1 MGRRSV
7 RRRKS
12 RFAARHTC
20 RSADS
25 GVGAAKVTVLAVL
38 IFILLY
44 MLYFWNFRISPN
56 LEAVSAI
63 KTKAIVNRIVN
74 ETINE
79 KFCDETTARSLLITE
94 TDEEGNIEMVQSN
107 TAAINNLISELLVE
121 LQNRYKNGEAGTNIE
136 VPVGSIIGSKIL
148 SQSGPSVELTI
159 IPVAV
164 SKIDFITEFETQGIN
179 QTKYK
184 VYVVLNTEARVLAP
198 FSMHHI
204 EVESTILVAEA
215 IILGKVP
222 DSFVQVPQDDILD
235 VT

>member
-1 MGRRSV
+1 MSRRSV
-7 RRRKS
+7 RRKNYDHRAFK
-12 RFAARHTC
+12 
-20 RSADS
+20 
-25 GVGAAKVTVLAVL
+25 LAVL
-38 IFILLY
+38 VILMGLITY
-44 MLYFWNFRISPN
+44 MAYFWVFRISPN

-63 KTKAIVNRIVN
+63 KTQSIVNRIVN

-79 KFCDETTARSLLITE
+79 KFGNETSAGNLLITE
-94 TDEEGNIEMVQSN
+94 TDEEGSIEMVQSN

-121 LQNRYKNGEAGTNIE
+121 LQDRYKNGEAGTDIE
-136 VPVGSIIGSKIL
+136 VPIGSLIGSKIL
-148 SQSGPSVELTI
+148 SQSGPTVELTI

-164 SKIDFITEFETQGIN
+164 SKIDFITEFESQGIN

-184 VYVVLNTEARVLAP
+184 VYVVLSTEARVMAP

-222 DSFVQVPQDDILD
+222 ESFVQVPKESILD
-235 VT
+235 AV

>member
-1 MGRRSV
+1 MSRRSV
-7 RRRKS
+7 RRKNYDHRAFK
-12 RFAARHTC
+12 
-20 RSADS
+20 
-25 GVGAAKVTVLAVL
+25 LAVL
-38 IFILLY
+38 VILMGLITY
-44 MLYFWNFRISPN
+44 MAYFWVFRISPN

-63 KTKAIVNRIVN
+63 KTKSIVNRIVN

-79 KFCDETTARSLLITE
+79 KFGNETSAGNLLITE
-94 TDEEGNIEMVQSN
+94 TDEEGSIEMVQSN

-121 LQNRYKNGEAGTNIE
+121 LQDRYKNGEAGTDIE
-136 VPVGSIIGSKIL
+136 VPIGSLIGSKIL
-148 SQSGPSVELTI
+148 SQSGPTVELTI

-164 SKIDFITEFETQGIN
+164 SKIDFITEFESQGIN

-184 VYVVLNTEARVLAP
+184 VYVVLSTEARVLAP

-222 DSFVQVPQDDILD
+222 ESFVQVPKESILD
-235 VT
+235 AV

>member
-1 MGRRSV
+1 MSRRSV
-7 RRRKS
+7 RRKNYDHRAFK
-12 RFAARHTC
+12 
-20 RSADS
+20 
-25 GVGAAKVTVLAVL
+25 LAVL
-38 IFILLY
+38 VILMGLITY
-44 MLYFWNFRISPN
+44 MAYYWVFRISPN

-63 KTKAIVNRIVN
+63 KTKSIVNRIVN

-79 KFCDETTARSLLITE
+79 KFGNETSAGNLLITE
-94 TDEEGNIEMVQSN
+94 TDEEGSIEMVQSN

-121 LQNRYKNGEAGTNIE
+121 LQDRYKNGEAGTDIE
-136 VPVGSIIGSKIL
+136 VPIGSLIGSKIL
-148 SQSGPSVELTI
+148 SQSGPTVELTI

-164 SKIDFITEFETQGIN
+164 SKIDFITEFESLGIN

-184 VYVVLNTEARVLAP
+184 VYVVLSTEARVMAP

-222 DSFVQVPQDDILD
+222 ESFVQVPKESILD
-235 VT
+235 AV

>member
-1 MGRRSV
+1 MSRRSV
-7 RRRKS
+7 RRKNYDHRAFK
-12 RFAARHTC
+12 
-20 RSADS
+20 
-25 GVGAAKVTVLAVL
+25 LAVL
-38 IFILLY
+38 VILMGLITY
-44 MLYFWNFRISPN
+44 MAYLWVFRISPN

-63 KTKAIVNRIVN
+63 KTKSIVNRIVN

-79 KFCDETTARSLLITE
+79 KFGNETSAGNLLITE
-94 TDEEGNIEMVQSN
+94 TDEEGSIEMVQSN

-121 LQNRYKNGEAGTNIE
+121 LQDRYKNGEAGTDIE
-136 VPVGSIIGSKIL
+136 VPIGSLIGSKIL
-148 SQSGPSVELTI
+148 SQSGPTVELTI

-164 SKIDFITEFETQGIN
+164 SKIDFITEFESQGIN

-184 VYVVLNTEARVLAP
+184 VYVVLSTEARVMAP

-222 DSFVQVPQDDILD
+222 ESFVQVPKESILD
-235 VT
+235 AV

>member
-1 MGRRSV
+1 MSRRSV
-7 RRRKS
+7 RRKNYDHRAFK
-12 RFAARHTC
+12 
-20 RSADS
+20 
-25 GVGAAKVTVLAVL
+25 LAVL
-38 IFILLY
+38 VILMGLITY
-44 MLYFWNFRISPN
+44 MAYFWVFRISPN

-63 KTKAIVNRIVN
+63 KTKSIVNRIVN

-79 KFCDETTARSLLITE
+79 KFGNETSAGNLLITE
-94 TDEEGNIEMVQSN
+94 TDEEGSIEMVQSN

-121 LQNRYKNGEAGTNIE
+121 LQDRYKNGEAGTDIE
-136 VPVGSIIGSKIL
+136 VPIGSLIGSKIL
-148 SQSGPSVELTI
+148 SQSGPTVELTI

-164 SKIDFITEFETQGIN
+164 SKIDFITEFESQGIN

-184 VYVVLNTEARVLAP
+184 VYVVLSTEARVMAP

-222 DSFVQVPQDDILD
+222 ESFVQVPKESILD
-235 VT
+235 AV

>member
-1 MGRRSV
+1 MSRRSV
-7 RRRKS
+7 RRKNYDHRAFK
-12 RFAARHTC
+12 
-20 RSADS
+20 
-25 GVGAAKVTVLAVL
+25 LAVL
-38 IFILLY
+38 VILMGLITY
-44 MLYFWNFRISPN
+44 MAYFWVFRISPN

-63 KTKAIVNRIVN
+63 KTKSIVNRIVN

-79 KFCDETTARSLLITE
+79 KFGNETSAGNLLITE
-94 TDEEGNIEMVQSN
+94 TDEEGSKEMVQSN

-121 LQNRYKNGEAGTNIE
+121 LQDRYKNGEAGTDIE
-136 VPVGSIIGSKIL
+136 VPIGSLIGSKIL
-148 SQSGPSVELTI
+148 SQSGPTVELTI

-164 SKIDFITEFETQGIN
+164 SKIDFITEFESQGIN

-184 VYVVLNTEARVLAP
+184 VYVVLSTEARVMAP

-222 DSFVQVPQDDILD
+222 ESFVQVPKESILD
-235 VT
+235 AV

>member
-1 MGRRSV
+1 MSRRSV
-7 RRRKS
+7 RRKNYDHRAFK
-12 RFAARHTC
+12 
-20 RSADS
+20 
-25 GVGAAKVTVLAVL
+25 LAVL
-38 IFILLY
+38 VILMGLITY
-44 MLYFWNFRISPN
+44 MAYFWVFRISPN

-63 KTKAIVNRIVN
+63 KTKSIVNRIVN

-79 KFCDETTARSLLITE
+79 KFGNETSAGNLLIME
-94 TDEEGNIEMVQSN
+94 TDEEGSIEMVQSN

-121 LQNRYKNGEAGTNIE
+121 LQDRYKNGEAGTDIE
-136 VPVGSIIGSKIL
+136 VPIGSLIGSKIL
-148 SQSGPSVELTI
+148 SQSGPTVELTI

-164 SKIDFITEFETQGIN
+164 SKIDFITEFESQGIN

-184 VYVVLNTEARVLAP
+184 VYVVLSTEARVLAP

-222 DSFVQVPQDDILD
+222 ESFVQVPKESILD
-235 VT
+235 AV

>member
-1 MGRRSV
+1 MSRRSV
-7 RRRKS
+7 RRRNYDHRAFK
-12 RFAARHTC
+12 
-20 RSADS
+20 
-25 GVGAAKVTVLAVL
+25 LAVL
-38 IFILLY
+38 VILMGLITY
-44 MLYFWNFRISPN
+44 MAYFWVFRISPN

-63 KTKAIVNRIVN
+63 KTKSIVNRIVN

-79 KFCDETTARSLLITE
+79 KFGNETSAGNLLITE
-94 TDEEGNIEMVQSN
+94 TDEEGSIEMVQSN

-121 LQNRYKNGEAGTNIE
+121 LQDRYKNGEAGTDIE
-136 VPVGSIIGSKIL
+136 VPIGSLIGSKIL
-148 SQSGPSVELTI
+148 SQSGPTVELTI

-164 SKIDFITEFETQGIN
+164 SKIDFITEFESQGIN

-184 VYVVLNTEARVLAP
+184 VYVVLSTEARVMAP

-222 DSFVQVPQDDILD
+222 ESFVQVPKESILD
-235 VT
+235 AV

>member
-7 RRRKS
+7 RRRK
-12 RFAARHTC
+12 RR
-20 RSADS
+20 
-25 GVGAAKVTVLAVL
+25 VGAAKVTVLAVL

-79 KFCDETTARSLLITE
+79 KFGDETTARSLLITE

-148 SQSGPSVELTI
+148 S
-159 IPVAV
+159 A
-164 SKIDFITEFETQGIN
+164 N
-179 QTKYK
+179 
-184 VYVVLNTEARVLAP
+184 A
-198 FSMHHI
+198 M
-204 EVESTILVAEA
+204 
-215 IILGKVP
+215 
-222 DSFVQVPQDDILD
+222 
-235 VT
+235 

>member
-1 MGRRSV
+1 MSRRSV
-7 RRRKS
+7 RRKNYDHRAFK
-12 RFAARHTC
+12 
-20 RSADS
+20 
-25 GVGAAKVTVLAVL
+25 LAVL
-38 IFILLY
+38 VILMGLITY
-44 MLYFWNFRISPN
+44 MAYFWVFRISPN

-63 KTKAIVNRIVN
+63 KPKSIVNRIVN

-79 KFCDETTARSLLITE
+79 KFGNETSAGNLLITE
-94 TDEEGNIEMVQSN
+94 TDEEGSIEMVQSN

-121 LQNRYKNGEAGTNIE
+121 LQDRYKNGEAGTDIE
-136 VPVGSIIGSKIL
+136 VPIGSLIGSKIL
-148 SQSGPSVELTI
+148 SQSGPTVELTI

-164 SKIDFITEFETQGIN
+164 SKIDFITEFESQGIN

-184 VYVVLNTEARVLAP
+184 VYVVLSTEARVMAP

-222 DSFVQVPQDDILD
+222 ESFVQVPKESILD
-235 VT
+235 AV

>member
-1 MGRRSV
+1 MSRRSV
-7 RRRKS
+7 RRKNYDHRAFK
-12 RFAARHTC
+12 
-20 RSADS
+20 
-25 GVGAAKVTVLAVL
+25 LAVL
-38 IFILLY
+38 VILMGLITY
-44 MLYFWNFRISPN
+44 MAYFWVFRISPN

-63 KTKAIVNRIVN
+63 KTKSIVNRIVN

-79 KFCDETTARSLLITE
+79 KFGNETSAGNLLITE
-94 TDEEGNIEMVQSN
+94 TDEEGSIEMVQSN

-121 LQNRYKNGEAGTNIE
+121 LQDRYKNGEAGTDIE
-136 VPVGSIIGSKIL
+136 VPIGSLIGSKIL
-148 SQSGPSVELTI
+148 SQSGPTVELTI

-164 SKIDFITEFETQGIN
+164 SKIDFITEFESQGIN

-184 VYVVLNTEARVLAP
+184 VYVVLSTEARVMAP

-222 DSFVQVPQDDILD
+222 ESFVQVPEESILD
-235 VT
+235 AV

>member
-1 MGRRSV
+1 MSRRSV
-7 RRRKS
+7 RRKNYDHRAFK
-12 RFAARHTC
+12 
-20 RSADS
+20 
-25 GVGAAKVTVLAVL
+25 LAVL
-38 IFILLY
+38 VILMGLITY
-44 MLYFWNFRISPN
+44 MAYFWVFRISPN

-63 KTKAIVNRIVN
+63 KTKSIVNRIVN

-79 KFCDETTARSLLITE
+79 KFGNETSAGNLLITE
-94 TDEEGNIEMVQSN
+94 TDEEGSIEIVQSN

-121 LQNRYKNGEAGTNIE
+121 LQDRYKNGEAGTDIE
-136 VPVGSIIGSKIL
+136 VPIGSLIGSKIL
-148 SQSGPSVELTI
+148 SQSGPTVELTI

-164 SKIDFITEFETQGIN
+164 SKIDFITEFESQGIN

-184 VYVVLNTEARVLAP
+184 VYVVLSTEARVMAP

-222 DSFVQVPQDDILD
+222 ESFVQVPKESILD
-235 VT
+235 AV

>member
-1 MGRRSV
+1 MIGGIFMSRRSV
-7 RRRKS
+7 RRKNYDHRAFK
-12 RFAARHTC
+12 
-20 RSADS
+20 
-25 GVGAAKVTVLAVL
+25 LAVL
-38 IFILLY
+38 VILMGLITY
-44 MLYFWNFRISPN
+44 MAYFWVFRISPN

-63 KTKAIVNRIVN
+63 KTKSIVNRIVN

-79 KFCDETTARSLLITE
+79 KFGNETSAGNLLITE
-94 TDEEGNIEMVQSN
+94 TDEEGSIEMVQSN

-121 LQNRYKNGEAGTNIE
+121 LQDRYKNGEAGTDIE
-136 VPVGSIIGSKIL
+136 VPIGSLIGSKIL
-148 SQSGPSVELTI
+148 SQSGPTVELTI

-164 SKIDFITEFETQGIN
+164 SKIDFITEFESQGIN

-184 VYVVLNTEARVLAP
+184 VYVVLSTEARVMAP

-222 DSFVQVPQDDILD
+222 ESFVQVPKESILD
-235 VT
+235 AV

>member
-1 MGRRSV
+1 MSRRSV
-7 RRRKS
+7 RRKNYDHRAFK
-12 RFAARHTC
+12 
-20 RSADS
+20 
-25 GVGAAKVTVLAVL
+25 LAVL
-38 IFILLY
+38 VILMGLITY
-44 MLYFWNFRISPN
+44 MAYFWVFRISPN

-63 KTKAIVNRIVN
+63 KTKLIVNRIVN

-79 KFCDETTARSLLITE
+79 KFGNETSAGNLLITE
-94 TDEEGNIEMVQSN
+94 TDEEGSIEMVQSN

-121 LQNRYKNGEAGTNIE
+121 LQDRYKNGEAGTDIE
-136 VPVGSIIGSKIL
+136 VPIGSLIGSKIL
-148 SQSGPSVELTI
+148 SQSGPTVELTI

-164 SKIDFITEFETQGIN
+164 SKIDFITEFESQGIN

-184 VYVVLNTEARVLAP
+184 VYVVLSTEARVMAP

-222 DSFVQVPQDDILD
+222 ESFVQVPKESILD
-235 VT
+235 AV

>member
-1 MGRRSV
+1 MSIRSV
-7 RRRKS
+7 RRKNYD
-12 RFAARHTC
+12 H
-20 RSADS
+20 SAF
-25 GVGAAKVTVLAVL
+25 KLAVL
-38 IFILLY
+38 VILMGLITY
-44 MLYFWNFRISPN
+44 MAYFWVFRISPN

-63 KTKAIVNRIVN
+63 KTKSIVNRIVN

-79 KFCDETTARSLLITE
+79 KFGNETSAGNLLITE
-94 TDEEGNIEMVQSN
+94 TDEEGSIEMVQSN

-121 LQNRYKNGEAGTNIE
+121 LQDRYKNGEAGTDIE
-136 VPVGSIIGSKIL
+136 VPIGSLIGSKIL
-148 SQSGPSVELTI
+148 SQSGPTVELTI

-164 SKIDFITEFETQGIN
+164 SKIDFITEFESQGIN

-184 VYVVLNTEARVLAP
+184 VYVVLSTEARVMAP

-222 DSFVQVPQDDILD
+222 ESFVQVPKESILD
-235 VT
+235 AV

>member
-7 RRRKS
+7 RRKNYDHRAFK
-12 RFAARHTC
+12 
-20 RSADS
+20 
-25 GVGAAKVTVLAVL
+25 LAVL
-38 IFILLY
+38 CVLMMLITY
-44 MLYFWNFRISPN
+44 MAYFWVFRISPN

-79 KFCDETTARSLLITE
+79 KFGNETTARNLLITE

-121 LQNRYKNGEAGTNIE
+121 LQNRYKNGEAGTDIE
-136 VPVGSIIGSKIL
+136 VPIGSILGSKIL
-148 SQSGPSVELTI
+148 SQSGPSLELTI

-164 SKIDFITEFETQGIN
+164 SKIDFITEFETQG
-179 QTKYK
+179 
-184 VYVVLNTEARVLAP
+184 VLNTEARVLAP

-222 DSFVQVPQDDILD
+222 DSFVQVPKESILD
-235 VT
+235 AV

>member
-1 MGRRSV
+1 M
-7 RRRKS
+7 
-12 RFAARHTC
+12 
-20 RSADS
+20 
-25 GVGAAKVTVLAVL
+25 
-38 IFILLY
+38 
-44 MLYFWNFRISPN
+44 
-56 LEAVSAI
+56 
-63 KTKAIVNRIVN
+63 
-74 ETINE
+74 
-79 KFCDETTARSLLITE
+79 
-94 TDEEGNIEMVQSN
+94 
-107 TAAINNLISELLVE
+107 
-121 LQNRYKNGEAGTNIE
+121 
-136 VPVGSIIGSKIL
+136 
-148 SQSGPSVELTI
+148 ELTI